1 MAAAPQVGCRLVQ
14 HNHAFRLLL
23 ALLAATAAPATT
35 FHLTIAGLG
44 GEPDYDVR
52 FTQLATEAHKLVGS
66 TSDAQSSLL
75 TGAGATKVKIREALA
90 AIAQQAKPEDSVVV
104 FLIGHGSFDGQDYKI
119 NIPGPDLSGLELAA
133 LLDRVPAQKQLVVN
147 TTSSG
152 GASLALLQK
161 VNRVIVSATKSG
173 TERNAPLFA
182 RFWVEALRDPAADS
196 DKNEVV
202 SALEA
207 YRYADQKTTQYFE
220 RAKRLATEHA
230 LLEDTGKGEGAR
242 APSTENGQG
251 LLASRLP
258 VLKLGTMQKAAADPA
273 KQALLR
279 RKEDLEQK
287 IDQLKYTKASLPA
300 ADYRKQLQVLL
311 TDLARLQAELDK

>member
-1 MAAAPQVGCRLVQ
+1 MRP
-14 HNHAFRLLL
+14 L
-23 ALLAATAAPATT
+23 ALLLVASAAQATN
-35 FHLTIAGLG
+35 FHVSISGLG
-44 GEPDYDVR
+44 GEPDYEAR
-52 FTQLATEAHKLVGS
+52 FTQLANEAHKLVS
-66 TSDAQSSLL
+66 TTADAQSFVL
-75 TGAGATKVKIREALA
+75 TGPGATKAKIREVLGS
-90 AIAQQAKPEDSVVV
+90 IAEKAKPEDSVVI
-104 FLIGHGSFDGQDYKI
+104 FLIGHGSFDGTDYKI
-119 NIPGPDLSGLELAA
+119 NIPGADLSAVELDA
-133 LLDRVPAQKQLVVN
+133 LLDRVPGKHLVVN

-152 GASLALLQK
+152 GASLAVLQK
-161 VNRVIVSATKSG
+161 ANRVIISATKSG
-173 TERNAPLFA
+173 TERNAPVFG

-207 YRYADQKTTQYFE
+207 YRYADQKTAQYFE

-242 APSTENGQG
+242 APSTDNGQG
-251 LLASRLP
+251 LLAGRFP

-300 ADYRKQLQVLL
+300 AEYRKQLQQLL
-311 TDLARLQAELDK
+311 TELARLQVELDK

>member
-1 MAAAPQVGCRLVQ
+1 MQ
-14 HNHAFRLLL
+14 
-23 ALLAATAAPATT
+23 
-35 FHLTIAGLG
+35 I
-44 GEPDYDVR
+44 
-52 FTQLATEAHKLVGS
+52 
-66 TSDAQSSLL
+66 
-75 TGAGATKVKIREALA
+75 
-90 AIAQQAKPEDSVVV
+90 
-104 FLIGHGSFDGQDYKI
+104 
-119 NIPGPDLSGLELAA
+119 
-133 LLDRVPAQKQLVVN
+133 N

-152 GASLALLQK
+152 GASLAALQK
-161 VNRVIVSATKSG
+161 PNRVVISATKSG
-173 TERNAPLFA
+173 TERNAPVFA
-182 RFWVEALRDPAADS
+182 RFWVEALRDPAADA

-230 LLEDTGKGEGAR
+230 VLEDTGKGEGAR
-242 APSTENGQG
+242 TPSSDNGQG
-251 LLASRLP
+251 LLASRFP
-258 VLKLGTMQKAAADPA
+258 VLKLGSMQKAAADPA

-300 ADYRKQLQVLL
+300 AEYRKQLQALL